1 MKNNSQGP
9 CLPHCYKDEKL
20 IYLLIGFIIGILT
33 IVIVNRI
40 MVKPK
45 DNNDT
50 SRKHLFPS
58 SS

>member
-1 MKNNSQGP
+1 MKNNVLGP

-20 IYLLIGFIIGILT
+20 IYLIIGFILGAISLA
-33 IVIVNRI
+33 IVNKI

-45 DNNDT
+45 NGEP
-50 SRKHLFPS
+50 RKNIFPS